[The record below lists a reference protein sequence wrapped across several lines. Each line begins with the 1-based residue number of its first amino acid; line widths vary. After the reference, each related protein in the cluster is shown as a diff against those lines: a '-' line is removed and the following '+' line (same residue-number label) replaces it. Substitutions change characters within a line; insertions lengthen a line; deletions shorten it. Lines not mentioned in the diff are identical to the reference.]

1 MNVLNP
7 HNNIAKLYEEKGMVI
22 TMNFAEKILN
32 LRTEYGYSQETLAEK
47 LNVSRQAVSK
57 WESGTTLPETDKV
70 ITLSNFF
77 GVSTDYLLKDNIP
90 VNSQD
95 SLDRIVLKFLGSAND
110 MDNISNELVEIMR
123 DGIIDNEEK
132 VKMQSIIET
141 LDTISQIISEIK
153 QKINMQ

>member
-1 MNVLNP
+1 
-7 HNNIAKLYEEKGMVI
+7 
-22 TMNFAEKILN
+22 MNFAEKILN

-90 VNSQD
+90 INNQD
-95 SLDRIVLKFLGSAND
+95 SLDRIVLKFLGSAKD

-132 VKMQSIIET
+132 IKMASIIET

>member
-1 MNVLNP
+1 
-7 HNNIAKLYEEKGMVI
+7 MVI
-22 TMNFAEKILN
+22 IMNFAEKILN

-90 VNSQD
+90 INNQD
-95 SLDRIVLKFLGSAND
+95 SLDRIVLKFLGSAKD

-132 VKMQSIIET
+132 IKMASIIET

>member
-1 MNVLNP
+1 MG
-7 HNNIAKLYEEKGMVI
+7 II
-22 TMNFAEKILN
+22 MNFAEKILN

-90 VNSQD
+90 INSQD
-95 SLDRIVLKFLGSAND
+95 SLDRIVLKFLGSAKD

-132 VKMQSIIET
+132 IKMASIIET